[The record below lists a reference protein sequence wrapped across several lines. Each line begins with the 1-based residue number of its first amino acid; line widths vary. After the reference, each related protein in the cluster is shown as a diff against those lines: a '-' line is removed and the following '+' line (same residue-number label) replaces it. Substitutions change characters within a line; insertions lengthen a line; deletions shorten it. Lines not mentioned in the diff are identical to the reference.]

1 MKTMSKEETHQ
12 FLLEGS
18 RTGQLATTRADGSP
32 HVTPIWF
39 ILDGDDLLFTTM
51 KTSLKGR
58 NLTRDPRLMISVDSE
73 EYPYAFVLIE
83 GTAELEHLSP
93 KELLPWTTEIARR
106 YVPEGQ
112 AEAFGRRNAVEEEAL
127 VRVKVSK
134 LIARTGVADW

>member
-1 MKTMSKEETHQ
+1 MKPMSKEEAHE

-18 RTGQLATTRADGSP
+18 RTGKLATTRADGRP
-32 HVTPIWF
+32 HVAPIWF
-39 ILDGDDLLFTTM
+39 IMDGNDLLFTTM

-58 NLTRDPRLMISVDSE
+58 NLASDPRLMISVDSE

-83 GTAELEHLSP
+83 GHAELEHLSP
-93 KELLPWTTEIARR
+93 EELLPWATEIARR

-134 LIARTGVADW
+134 MIARTGIAEW